1 MDLQSV
7 VNGGLGLIL
16 AMLGWFAKSLWD
28 AVNELKADL
37 AKLREELPQK
47 YVAKDDFRDT
57 MERIEK
63 MLGKIFDKLDEKVD
77 KP

>member
-1 MDLQSV
+1 MELQSIFNLV
-7 VNGGLGLIL
+7 LGIL
-16 AMLGWFAKSLWD
+16 LAGLGWFASQLWN
-28 AVNELKADL
+28 AVNELKTDL

-57 MERIEK
+57 MDRIEK
-63 MLGKIFDKLDEKVD
+63 MVGKIFDKLDDKVD